1 MFAGFHEDMIDIDG
15 RNVFVRY
22 KGTGEPLL
30 LLHGFPQTHVMW
42 HRIAAR
48 LAESFFVVCADL
60 PGYGRS
66 EAPPPSADHVA
77 HSKRAMGTTLVE
89 AMSRLGFGRC
99 MVAGHDRGGRVAYRM
114 ALDHADRVLKIAVLD
129 VVPTSEVLDRADA
142 RLATSFWPWS
152 LLSQPAPLPE
162 RLLAADPEAVI
173 DDAVSAWG
181 SPAQAFPKEVR
192 ALYADALR
200 NPASVRSICEEYRA
214 SVTVDAETDRRD
226 RRAGCRISCPVL
238 VLWSDG
244 AVNDWYAD
252 VGGPLA
258 LWKQW
263 APYAHGERV
272 SGGHFFPEANPD
284 ATHDLLCDF
293 FLQG

>member
-1 MFAGFHEDMIDIDG
+1 VFKKAPAGNCRTQETWAT
-15 RNVFVRY
+15 Y
-22 KGTGEPLL
+22 ATCCTK
-30 LLHGFPQTHVMW
+30 
-42 HRIAAR
+42 
-48 LAESFFVVCADL
+48 
-60 PGYGRS
+60 
-66 EAPPPSADHVA
+66 
-77 HSKRAMGTTLVE
+77 
-89 AMSRLGFGRC
+89 GRC
-99 MVAGHDRGGRVAYRM
+99 R
-114 ALDHADRVLKIAVLD
+114 
-129 VVPTSEVLDRADA
+129 
-142 RLATSFWPWS
+142 
-152 LLSQPAPLPE
+152 
-162 RLLAADPEAVI
+162 PEA
-173 DDAVSAWG
+173 APHAAHHTPAHHAG
-181 SPAQAFPKEVR
+181 S
-192 ALYADALR
+192 
-200 NPASVRSICEEYRA
+200 EYRA

-284 ATHDLLCDF
+284 ATHDLLRDF